1 MSETTPTPQS
11 ETKPVTH
18 HVSPPASQSPAPVS
32 TTTSS
37 GLPPQSTT
45 APSTLKPDSVTVI
58 PASTT
63 EPKKVGAFVIEDGIE
78 IPPTGPPKKSSEFAD
93 VLKALK
99 VGQSFTVS
107 QDKAPAVRSA
117 AKSLD
122 VRVALR
128 KAGDYKVRV
137 WRIAEEVGA

>member
-18 HVSPPASQSPAPVS
+18 HVSPLSSQSPAP
-32 TTTSS
+32 
-37 GLPPQSTT
+37 
-45 APSTLKPDSVTVI
+45 
-58 PASTT
+58 ASTPAPVNPPAAP

-99 VGQSFTVS
+99 VGQSFTVAK
-107 QDKAPAVRSA
+107 DKRAAVTSA
-117 AKSLD
+117 AKNLK
-122 VRVALR
+122 VRIATR
-128 KAGDYKVRV
+128 KAGEEKIRV
-137 WRIAEEVGA
+137 WRVAEDQKSDV